1 MRIIVDAMGGDNAP
15 GEIVKGALRARKEL
29 GVDVVLVGRKE
40 EIERCLNP
48 DDICQFEIVDA
59 REIVTMEDDPSTATR
74 RKKDSSMTVAL
85 NLLRDGKGD
94 AVVSAGSTGA
104 LLTGATLIVKRIRG
118 IRRAAM
124 APVLPAGEHGVMLID
139 CGANVE
145 CTPEYLLQFGLM
157 GSVYA
162 RRMMGCEEPRVG
174 LLNVGTEDT
183 KGGELQHQAFALLT
197 GATLIVKRIKGIR
210 RAAMA
215 PVLPAGEHGI
225 MLIDCGANVE
235 CTPEYLLQFAYMGSF
250 YAKKMM
256 GCESPRVGL
265 LNVGTEDT
273 KGGELQHQAFALL
286 KQAAEEG
293 RINFVGN
300 VEGTGVFMGAA
311 DVVVTDGFTG
321 NVLLKGT
328 EGAINFM
335 MGALKGVF
343 YKSTKNKLAAA
354 VLKNDLKAMK
364 KSMDVNE
371 VGGTAF
377 VGISKP
383 VIKAH
388 GSSKEAA
395 FFAAIRQAIAFVNA
409 GVVEDIE
416 NNIEYMKLK
425 AEN

>member
-1 MRIIVDAMGGDNAP
+1 MRIIIDAMGGDNAP
-15 GEIVKGALRARKEL
+15 GEIIKGAVRARKEL

-40 EIERCLNP
+40 EIERCLSA
-48 DDICQFEIVDA
+48 DERCQFEIVDA
-59 REIVTMEDDPSTATR
+59 REVVTMEDDPSTATR

-85 NLLRDGKGD
+85 NLLHDGKGD

-104 LLTGATLIVKRIRG
+104 LLTGATLIVKRIKG

-145 CTPEYLLQFGLM
+145 CTPEYLLQFAYM
-157 GSVYA
+157 GSFYA
-162 RRMMGCEEPRVG
+162 RKMMGCANPRVG

-183 KGGELQHQAFALLT
+183 KGGELQHQT
-197 GATLIVKRIKGIR
+197 
-210 RAAMA
+210 
-215 PVLPAGEHGI
+215 
-225 MLIDCGANVE
+225 
-235 CTPEYLLQFAYMGSF
+235 
-250 YAKKMM
+250 
-256 GCESPRVGL
+256 
-265 LNVGTEDT
+265 
-273 KGGELQHQAFALL
+273 FALL
-286 KQAAEEG
+286 KQAGEEG

-300 VEGTGVFMGAA
+300 VEGTGVFLGAT

-321 NVLLKGT
+321 NVMLKTAEGT
-328 EGAINFM
+328 INFM
-335 MGALKGVF
+335 MKALKGVF

-364 KSMDVNE
+364 NSMDVNE

-395 FFAAIRQAIAFVNA
+395 FFAAIRQAVAFVDA
-409 GVVEDIE
+409 GVVQDIE

-425 AEN
+425 TEN